1 MRVRQ
6 LWCNHSKTIVSL
18 AAGTLITGAARFSW
32 PDGGVNFDLATL
44 IGGILLA
51 FGMQG
56 LIDCHFR
63 EISKPED

>member
-1 MRVRQ
+1 MRIRQ

-18 AAGTLITGAARFSW
+18 VAGSLITLAGRLYW
-32 PDGGVNFDLATL
+32 PDGGVDFDLVTL
-44 IGGILLA
+44 VGGILLA
-51 FGMQG
+51 FGIQG